1 MARRALHGLVLEHR
15 CAAGVDPAELLL
27 GHVAAAAPGAPAGL
41 VIETEV
47 VAARTR
53 PEGPP
58 DQTFQGAELR
68 LREGGALRVDTSLAT
83 VTRRAE
89 HLRIEVPAPLDEAQA
104 WAVAH
109 LPLLLALSAVL
120 RERGLH
126 HLHAGAVVDPGG
138 RVLLLPGP
146 SGCGKSTLVAAL
158 VAAGCAYLGDDV
170 VLLAAGPRVL
180 ALPRAFHLAP
190 RSAAAIPGAP
200 AVPSDRTTALGKL
213 ALDPRALFPGR
224 ERHEAGAP
232 AALVFPRV
240 ADRDDTALHPLSP
253 AAALGR
259 LAESS
264 ALVAVGALPGVRA
277 HLALLGAVAD
287 GARTFEADLG
297 RDLLANP
304 VRTAG
309 RVLGQ
314 ALP

>member
-27 GHVAAAAPGAPAGL
+27 GHVPAAPPGAPAGL

-58 DQTFQGAELR
+58 DQTYQGAELR
-68 LREGGALRVDTSLAT
+68 LGQGALRVDTPLAT
-83 VTRRAE
+83 VLGRAE
-89 HLRIEVPAPLDEAQA
+89 RLRIEVPAPLDEAQA

-109 LPLLLALSAVL
+109 LPFLLALSAVL

-126 HLHAGAVVDPGG
+126 HLHAGAVVDPRG
-138 RVLLLPGP
+138 RVLLVPGP

-180 ALPRAFHLAP
+180 ALPRAFHLGP

-200 AVPSDRTTALGKL
+200 AVPAGRTTALGKV

-224 ERHEAGAP
+224 ERLEAGAP
-232 AALVFPRV
+232 AAVVFPRV
-240 ADRDDTALHPLSP
+240 ADREDTALRPLSP

-264 ALVAVGALPGVRA
+264 ALVAVGTLAGVRE
-277 HLALLGAVAD
+277 HLALLGAIAD

-304 VRTAG
+304 VQTAA